1 MLEKKNNYKK
11 MLVLFTDLS
20 LTSSGGPVTTSA
32 SSPRR
37 LSAVTSAEN
46 PSPATCPSL
55 VVLDHTILTQP
66 EH

>member
-1 MLEKKNNYKK
+1 

-55 VVLDHTILTQP
+55 VVLDRTTLTQP